1 MTKSTKVCSDHFTKD
16 DYISLSSKR
25 KNLNRKKGVCPS
37 VFSWTKKKEE
47 RPLPAKRAKFQAEQE
62 LLEDE
67 LTATAS
73 EGEGQFDETDK
84 DNFISRG
91 LQVNME
97 VPCLHRF
104 SINMLKSLC
113 ENPQKEVKYFSHFT
127 GFKSYERFRMVLEF
141 VLPDLDRSNIVNW
154 DSKGAKE
161 VTIDPN
167 SLFDSEPESVESSSG
182 ESSDDEVSVNDD
194 RRYSLGVEDE
204 FLLVLMKL
212 GLGSSNVDLSV
223 RFHVS
228 EATVSKLFTTWINY
242 LYVRLGNLK
251 IWPHRNVIIANMPS
265 NFKEK
270 YPNTV
275 VIIDATELRIQ
286 TPSSL
291 LRQSQSY
298 SSYKSTNTLK
308 SLVGVDSM
316 GGIIFVSQ
324 LYTGSISDKE
334 IVIRS
339 GFLETLKNK
348 VKVGEILAADAVM
361 ADKGFDIGDELKKI
375 NLGLNIP
382 PFLANQSAFTEG
394 DVIKTQ
400 TVAQHRIHIERAIGK
415 VRRFQIFS
423 SEIPINMFGTINQI
437 WTICCI
443 LSNFAEPILDKV

>member
-1 MTKSTKVCSDHFTKD
+1 M
-16 DYISLSSKR
+16 
-25 KNLNRKKGVCPS
+25 G
-37 VFSWTKKKEE
+37 
-47 RPLPAKRAKFQAEQE
+47 
-62 LLEDE
+62 
-67 LTATAS
+67 
-73 EGEGQFDETDK
+73 
-84 DNFISRG
+84 
-91 LQVNME
+91 

-113 ENPQKEVKYFSHFT
+113 ENPQTEVKYFSHFT

-154 DSKGAKE
+154 DSKGAKQ
-161 VTIDPN
+161 VTIDSN

-182 ESSDDEVSVNDD
+182 ESSDDEVSV
-194 RRYSLGVEDE
+194 
-204 FLLVLMKL
+204 
-212 GLGSSNVDLSV
+212 
-223 RFHVS
+223 
-228 EATVSKLFTTWINY
+228 
-242 LYVRLGNLK
+242 
-251 IWPHRNVIIANMPS
+251 IIANMPS

-270 YPNTV
+270 YSNTV

-361 ADKGFDIGDELKKI
+361 ADKGSDIG
-375 NLGLNIP
+375 G
-382 PFLANQSAFTEG
+382 AVFT
-394 DVIKTQ
+394 
-400 TVAQHRIHIERAIGK
+400 
-415 VRRFQIFS
+415 
-423 SEIPINMFGTINQI
+423 
-437 WTICCI
+437 
-443 LSNFAEPILDKV
+443 

>member
-1 MTKSTKVCSDHFTKD
+1 
-16 DYISLSSKR
+16 
-25 KNLNRKKGVCPS
+25 
-37 VFSWTKKKEE
+37 
-47 RPLPAKRAKFQAEQE
+47 
-62 LLEDE
+62 
-67 LTATAS
+67 
-73 EGEGQFDETDK
+73 
-84 DNFISRG
+84 
-91 LQVNME
+91 ME

-127 GFKSYERFRMVLEF
+127 GFKSYERFTMVLEF

-167 SLFDSEPESVESSSG
+167 PLFDSEPESVESSSG

-212 GLGSSNVDLSV
+212 RLGSSNVDLSV

-275 VIIDATELRIQ
+275 VIIDAT
-286 TPSSL
+286 T
-291 LRQSQSY
+291 
-298 SSYKSTNTLK
+298 
-308 SLVGVDSM
+308 
-316 GGIIFVSQ
+316 
-324 LYTGSISDKE
+324 
-334 IVIRS
+334 
-339 GFLETLKNK
+339 
-348 VKVGEILAADAVM
+348 
-361 ADKGFDIGDELKKI
+361 
-375 NLGLNIP
+375 
-382 PFLANQSAFTEG
+382 
-394 DVIKTQ
+394 
-400 TVAQHRIHIERAIGK
+400 
-415 VRRFQIFS
+415 
-423 SEIPINMFGTINQI
+423 
-437 WTICCI
+437 
-443 LSNFAEPILDKV
+443 